1 MAEHTVLVTPTI
13 AYAAELYKDNTKR
26 TIRTCLWSDG
36 MVSSCV
42 AELDEDGKTK
52 QEICCHTAESG
63 GEELYRAWQ
72 AHLTSP
78 EVGYKIRPIEVEGA
92 IK

>member
-13 AYAAELYKDNTKR
+13 VYAAELYKDNAKR

-36 MVSSCV
+36 MVSSCI

-52 QEICCHTAESG
+52 QELCCHTTEDG
-63 GEELYRAWQ
+63 GEELYYAWQ
-72 AHLTSP
+72 EHLTSP
-78 EVGYKIRPIEVEGA
+78 EVGYQVREVTAEEV
-92 IK
+92 